1 MMEDVLGSWRSVA
14 ERAVGVS
21 HTAVSAPCQD
31 HLVVDC
37 CTGADGRVIALVAAV
52 ADGAGSASAS
62 ELGSSQAVSFA
73 VSFIKRYMAVPMPS
87 RDIEPLVREAMLHA
101 RSELVSTA
109 AQQQLCLR
117 DLATTLLVAVVV
129 EDGGAFGQIG
139 DGAIVFGDATGLS
152 SAFDIE
158 QEVLNVT
165 DFLTD
170 DDAPAL
176 MRTRSVET
184 RIDRLALLSD
194 GLAPLLIDQRLR
206 APHQPAFDS
215 LFKHVMHTTDVAALA
230 EDLRAFLDSPA
241 VNERTDDDKALV
253 LAVRVTQP

>member
-1 MMEDVLGSWRSVA
+1 MTEDSIGAWREVA

-31 HLVVDC
+31 NLLLC
-37 CTGADGRVIALVAAV
+37 YCTGADDRVFALVAAV

-62 ELGSSQAVSFA
+62 ERGSSQAVSFA
-73 VSFIKRYMAVPMPS
+73 VSFIKCRMAVSMPL
-87 RDIEPLVREAMLHA
+87 DNIEQLVREAMLHA

-109 AQQQLCLR
+109 AQQQLCVR

-139 DGAIVFGDATGLS
+139 DGAIVFGDATRLS

-176 MRTRSVET
+176 IRTRSVEM

-206 APHQPAFDS
+206 APHQPAFNS
-215 LFKHVMHTTDVAALA
+215 LFRHVMTTTDVAALS
-230 EDLRAFLDSPA
+230 EELREFLNSPA

-253 LAVRVTQP
+253 LAVRVSQP